1 MIVAEY
7 FIDAKGL
14 QCPGP
19 ITLLFKQ
26 MKEAQS
32 GDIVTIEV
40 TDPAFRR
47 DVESWCKK
55 TKNELLSL
63 EEVNG
68 VIKAKIK
75 KV

>member
-1 MIVAEY
+1 MAEY

-19 ITLLFKQ
+19 ITQLFKQ

-32 GDIVTIEV
+32 GDIITIEV
-40 TDPAFRR
+40 TDSAFKR

-55 TKNELLSL
+55 TKNELLEL
-63 EEVNG
+63 KEENG
-68 VIKAKIK
+68 IITAKIK
-75 KV
+75 KI

>member
-1 MIVAEY
+1 MAEY
-7 FIDAKGL
+7 FIDAKYL

-19 ITLLFKQ
+19 ITQLFKQ

-32 GDIVTIEV
+32 GDVVVIEV
-40 TDPAFRR
+40 TDMAFKR

-55 TKNELLSL
+55 TKNELISL

-68 VIKAKIK
+68 IIKAKIK

>member
-1 MIVAEY
+1 MAEY

-19 ITLLFKQ
+19 ITQLFKQ

-32 GDIVTIEV
+32 GDIITIEV
-40 TDPAFRR
+40 TDSAFKR

-55 TKNELLSL
+55 TKNELLEL
-63 EEVNG
+63 KEENG
-68 VIKAKIK
+68 VIQAKIK
-75 KV
+75 KA